1 MCLFC
6 VYWLSKVK
14 HFSNVRTFISDGRG
28 YQLFELNLFERLF
41 EGEIFDFQVKIIE
54 TCKANYVCLMI
65 AWPDRCRA
73 PGTKMGPDNWSSC
86 HNVIVD
92 DNRLIWHSSR
102 RPDEKDECLNFL
114 PQCFLLR
121 QPVSFTLLQ
130 MQWLGY
136 ILVPGS
142 CSRWHHTGLRKT
154 WAGHQSVM
162 SIARV
167 AARIYDSIII

>member
-14 HFSNVRTFISDGRG
+14 HFSNVRTFISDVRG

-102 RPDEKDECLNFL
+102 RPKKKMSVWIFFHSAFCWDSRYRSHCFRCNGSVTFLFPEVVPDDIIQVCERLGPDTSLSCLSPESQQGFM
-114 PQCFLLR
+114 
-121 QPVSFTLLQ
+121 TL
-130 MQWLGY
+130 
-136 ILVPGS
+136 
-142 CSRWHHTGLRKT
+142 
-154 WAGHQSVM
+154 
-162 SIARV
+162 
-167 AARIYDSIII
+167 